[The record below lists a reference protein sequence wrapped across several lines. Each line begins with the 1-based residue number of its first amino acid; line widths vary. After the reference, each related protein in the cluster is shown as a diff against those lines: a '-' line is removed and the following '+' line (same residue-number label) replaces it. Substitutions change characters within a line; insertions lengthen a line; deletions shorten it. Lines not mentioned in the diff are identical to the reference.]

1 MTLDA
6 DAVVERRRLKRRVT
20 FWRVLAVV
28 AIAVLAAALFARER
42 GGAVGEVF
50 GLGGHIARVDVS
62 GFISVNQKQQ
72 EMLQR
77 MRKSD
82 QVKAVIVRI
91 NSPGGSTA
99 GGEALYTELRQLS
112 AEKPVVAVF
121 ETTATSAAYMA
132 AVATDHI
139 ISRANSIT
147 GSVGVIV
154 QWAQVDELLKNLG
167 VSFEQIK
174 SGELKAVPNP
184 FEEVT
189 DRQRQA
195 TREVMQSSFQ
205 WFINLVNERRDLD
218 PSALSSIRTGRIYTG
233 EQAQAVGL
241 VDQIGGEREARKWLS
256 DEHGIP
262 EDTKVV
268 DWKPEGSERLSWVDV
283 ALAGLSKLT
292 GLDLAT
298 ALEDSRSAGLKSIR
312 LDGLVSVWQ
321 PEK

>member
-1 MTLDA
+1 VSLDA

-28 AIAVLAAALFARER
+28 AIAAVAAVLFARQQT
-42 GGAVGEVF
+42 GAVGDVF
-50 GLGGHIARVDVS
+50 GLAGHIARVDVS
-62 GFISVNQKQQ
+62 GFISVDQKQQ
-72 EMLQR
+72 QMLQKI
-77 MRKSD
+77 RKSD

-99 GGEALYTELRQLS
+99 GGEALYTELRRLS
-112 AEKPVVAVF
+112 ENKPVVAVF

-139 ISRANSIT
+139 VSRANSIT

-154 QWAQVDELLKNLG
+154 QWAEVDELLNNLG
-167 VSFEQIK
+167 VNFEQVK
-174 SGELKAVPNP
+174 SGDLKAVPNP

-189 DRQRQA
+189 ERQREA

-205 WFINLVNERRDLD
+205 WFVDLVSERRNLD
-218 PSALSSIRTGRIYTG
+218 ARALNSIRTGRIYTG
-233 EQAQAVGL
+233 EQAQAIGL

-256 DEHGIP
+256 EEHNIP
-262 EDTKVV
+262 EDMRIV
-268 DWKPEGSERLSWVDV
+268 DWKPEGSDRFTWVDL
-283 ALAGLSKLT
+283 ALSGLSRVT
-292 GLDLAT
+292 GLDLA
-298 ALEDSRSAGLKSIR
+298 ASLEGSRAAGLKSIR

-321 PEK
+321 PEN